1 MFLYSLATLSLF
13 TKKQSQYLR
22 ESRMKNSNLGLP
34 DLKLYSDV
42 HHQHHH
48 HSKVPGATNTT
59 SVTTKQPRVVVITP
73 LQYVSSNSDPRPVLS
88 SHTLKVDTTSSLTT
102 KQTDFTESS
111 IPTRGAFVEPSWYKP
126 NAHNLLWN
134 KDRCE
139 VQHPWQLE
147 GFPNCNNLHELDM
160 RQLKL
165 ITSGTAR
172 TAFESNQHLGDG
184 KQAKKFVYKT
194 IMFHRDV
201 SMHSINQQRK
211 DALVLERSSHSNFI
225 PDLHGYCSVGLLM
238 DFMPEGNMWD
248 YLKGARLSK
257 KRGDRSGI
265 LSPVDKLR
273 VAIHIASGVRDL
285 HETSAFFHND
295 ICCHQF
301 LFQNGI
307 FKLNDFNY
315 AQPITLVKNNSS
327 EHELCLHDDF
337 GMAYWKGRNFEEHLR
352 RGHDPRFEPLSGD
365 KVDIYMMGIL
375 MYTILTELFVFE
387 KPRLLT
393 IDEVRKELLAGR
405 QSPYPDDIENSNDA
419 AHSAVK
425 MAIEMCWTKD
435 WRKRPSSKSITEYLM
450 GELQKITEEASP
462 DVRITMPPRDPGQ
475 TLSEGDYDRNA
486 WI

>member
-1 MFLYSLATLSLF
+1 MST
-13 TKKQSQYLR
+13 
-22 ESRMKNSNLGLP
+22 KNSNLGLP
-34 DLKLYSDV
+34 DRKLYSDV
-42 HHQHHH
+42 HHRH
-48 HSKVPGATNTT
+48 HSKVPGAATNTT

-73 LQYVSSNSDPRPVLS
+73 LQYVSSNSDADPRPVLLS
-88 SHTLKVDTTSSLTT
+88 TSHTLKVDTTSSSLTT
-102 KQTDFTESS
+102 KQNVFTESS
-111 IPTRGAFVEPSWYKP
+111 IPTRGAFVGPSWYTP
-126 NAHNLLWN
+126 NAHDLLWN
-134 KDRCE
+134 NDRCE
-139 VQHPWQLE
+139 IQHPWQLE

-184 KQAKKFVYKT
+184 IQAKKFVYKT
-194 IMFHRDV
+194 IMYHKDV
-201 SMHSINQQRK
+201 SMHVINQQRK

-225 PDLHGYCSVGLLM
+225 PDLHGYCSLGLLM

-257 KRGDRSGI
+257 KRGDKSGI

-307 FKLNDFNY
+307 FKLNDFNF
-315 AQPITLVKNNSS
+315 AQPITLVKSNSS
-327 EHELCLHDDF
+327 EHELCLHDGF

-352 RGHDPRFEPLSGD
+352 RGHDPRFTPLSGD

-393 IDEVRKELLAGR
+393 IEEVRKELLAGR

-425 MAIEMCWTKD
+425 MAIEMCWTED
-435 WRKRPSSKSITEYLM
+435 WRKRPSAKSITEYLM
-450 GELQKITEEASP
+450 GELQKVTGEENP